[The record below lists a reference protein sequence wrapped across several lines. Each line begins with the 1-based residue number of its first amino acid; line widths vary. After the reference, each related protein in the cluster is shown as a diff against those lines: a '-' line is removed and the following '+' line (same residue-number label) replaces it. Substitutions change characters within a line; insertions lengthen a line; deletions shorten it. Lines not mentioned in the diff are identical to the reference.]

1 MFTKVSLG
9 AAALALASTA
19 AAQSFTLNVT
29 GLPSYLTSTLTGYT
43 TLSYAN
49 STAYLGQIS
58 QQLYSEKLLLS
69 SVGGYGL
76 AFQSWHSAAHELQ
89 SMYINPNV
97 TGPVLF
103 TNPGGNV
110 PAGFD
115 AQGFGFDNA
124 AGALTNDGENKFI
137 FCQDVEESSLNSWE
151 LWWEGAGEPN
161 GVSCLVNVDLINVG
175 ECED

>member
-19 AAQSFTLNVT
+19 AAQLFTLNVT
-29 GLPSYLTSTLTGYT
+29 GLPSYLASTLIGYT

-58 QQLYSEKLLLS
+58 QQIYSKKLLLS
-69 SVGGYGL
+69 SVGGNGL
-76 AFQSWHSAAHELQ
+76 AFQSWHTATNELQ
-89 SMYINPNV
+89 LIYINLNV

-103 TNPGGNV
+103 TNPSGDV
-110 PAGFD
+110 LAGFK
-115 AQGFGFDNA
+115 AQGFGFDNV
-124 AGALTNDGENKFI
+124 AGALINDGENRFI
-137 FCQDVEESSLNSWE
+137 FCQDMEDSSLNSWE
-151 LWWEGAGEPN
+151 LWWEGAGELN
-161 GVSCLVNVDLINVG
+161 GVSCLVDVDLINVG